1 MSFKYIS
8 EVPMDDIRTIWKE
21 NIAHTLTELLPEG
34 AEPVTIEHI
43 TMEVPPDPQLG
54 DLGFPLFTFAK
65 LLRLA
70 PVKIAA
76 EILPHLAAAPQL
88 QGKGEVKAVGPYI
101 NVFLPKGD
109 IAAHILDTIFTQKD
123 DYGKTKTLM
132 GKKIMVEFSSP
143 NTNKPLHLGHLRN
156 DAIGESLSR
165 ILTFSGAEVY
175 KTNII
180 NDRGVHIC
188 KSMLAY
194 RLFGN
199 GIDPVKEGIKP
210 DKFVGD
216 MYVRFHK
223 YSKEHP
229 EAEEEAQALL
239 RKWEA
244 GDPETL
250 ELWKLM
256 NGWALQGIQ
265 QTYTRTG
272 VSFDKL
278 FFESQVYRK
287 GRAEILEGLER
298 GVFYKDEDNSVWID
312 LAPIGLDKK
321 VLLRGDGTALYITQD
336 IGLAITRHGEWPF
349 DKLIYVVG
357 NEQIYHFKV
366 LFYVLKQLGYE
377 WYTGLHHLA
386 YGMVNLPEGKMK
398 SREGTVVDADDL
410 ITDLKNGAL
419 EEIAAKGREEAVG
432 NPEEVAEK
440 VALGALHYFLL
451 QVDSAKD
458 MLFNTKESLSFN
470 GNTGPYIQYM
480 GARISSI
487 LRKADTDEGKQAKTG
502 TVKPELLNS
511 AAEWELLKKLEE
523 FPAHIDK
530 AAAQYTPAVISG
542 YLYDVCKLFS
552 KFYHDCPILAAENPD
567 VAATRLA
574 LARAVRTVLKN
585 ATQLILVPFLEVM

>member
-1 MSFKYIS
+1 
-8 EVPMDDIRTIWKE
+8 MDDIRTIWKE
-21 NIAHTLTELLPEG
+21 HIAHALTELLPEG

-70 PVKIAA
+70 PAKIAA
-76 EILPHLAAAPQL
+76 ELQPRLAAIPQL

-109 IAAHILDTIFTQKD
+109 IAAHILETIFNQND
-123 DYGKTKTLM
+123 DYGKTSSLA

-250 ELWKLM
+250 ELWTLM

-265 QTYTRTG
+265 QTYKRTG

-419 EEIAAKGREEAVG
+419 GEIAAKGREEAVG

-574 LARAVRTVLKN
+574 LARAVQIVLKN

>member
-1 MSFKYIS
+1 
-8 EVPMDDIRTIWKE
+8 MDDIRTIWKE

-70 PVKIAA
+70 PAKIAA
-76 EILPHLAAAPQL
+76 ELLPRLAAIPQL

-109 IAAHILDTIFTQKD
+109 IAAHILETIFNQND
-123 DYGKTKTLM
+123 DYGKTSSLA

>member
-1 MSFKYIS
+1 
-8 EVPMDDIRTIWKE
+8 MDDIRTIWKE

-70 PVKIAA
+70 PAKIAA
-76 EILPHLAAAPQL
+76 ELLPRLAAIPQL

-109 IAAHILDTIFTQKD
+109 IAAHILETIFNQND
-123 DYGKTKTLM
+123 DYGKTSSLA

-451 QVDSAKD
+451 QVDSSKD

>member
-1 MSFKYIS
+1 M
-8 EVPMDDIRTIWKE
+8 
-21 NIAHTLTELLPEG
+21 
-34 AEPVTIEHI
+34 
-43 TMEVPPDPQLG
+43 
-54 DLGFPLFTFAK
+54 
-65 LLRLA
+65 
-70 PVKIAA
+70 
-76 EILPHLAAAPQL
+76 
-88 QGKGEVKAVGPYI
+88 
-101 NVFLPKGD
+101 
-109 IAAHILDTIFTQKD
+109 
-123 DYGKTKTLM
+123 
-132 GKKIMVEFSSP
+132 
-143 NTNKPLHLGHLRN
+143 
-156 DAIGESLSR
+156 
-165 ILTFSGAEVY
+165 
-175 KTNII
+175 
-180 NDRGVHIC
+180 
-188 KSMLAY
+188 
-194 RLFGN
+194 
-199 GIDPVKEGIKP
+199 
-210 DKFVGD
+210 
-216 MYVRFHK
+216 
-223 YSKEHP
+223 
-229 EAEEEAQALL
+229 
-239 RKWEA
+239 
-244 GDPETL
+244 
-250 ELWKLM
+250 
-256 NGWALQGIQ
+256 
-265 QTYTRTG
+265 
-272 VSFDKL
+272 
-278 FFESQVYRK
+278 YRK